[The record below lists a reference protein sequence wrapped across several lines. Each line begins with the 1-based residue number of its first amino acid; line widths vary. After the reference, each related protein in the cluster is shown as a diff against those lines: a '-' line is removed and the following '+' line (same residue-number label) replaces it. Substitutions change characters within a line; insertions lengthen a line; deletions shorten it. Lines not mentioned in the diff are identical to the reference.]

1 MLHKF
6 GQSLFALF
14 ALWASSGRVVAQ
26 ASDPRAGTTGG
37 LAKAIDGRSRIRVRL
52 VSGAIT
58 ELQTTVVQGATLAG
72 RLASSDSVVKY
83 QIEELEQVWRRGS
96 AASTGLTIGALVG
109 FLGGAVGGAA
119 VGQICIMG
127 CSRVSADKRVG
138 LAAIGGLLGSVAGGT
153 VGVLVGA
160 SFGRWKTIY
169 RTPRHQLTPIITT
182 QRLGISLTL

>member
-1 MLHKF
+1 MPHKF

-14 ALWASSGRVVAQ
+14 ALCASSGRVIAQ
-26 ASDPRAGTTGG
+26 ASDPRAGTTGE
-37 LAKAIDGRSRIRVRL
+37 LAKAIHGRSRIRVRL
-52 VSGAIT
+52 ASSAIT
-58 ELQTTVVQGATLAG
+58 ELQTTVVEGATLVG
-72 RLASSDSVVKY
+72 HVVSRDSVVKY

-96 AASTGLTIGALVG
+96 AASSGFAIGALVG
-109 FLGGAVGGAA
+109 LVGGAVGGAA

-127 CSRVSADKRVG
+127 CSRVSTGERVR

-160 SFGRWKTIY
+160 SFGRWITIY

-182 QRLGISLTL
+182 QRLGLSLTL